1 MQHYLVIGLGMT
13 GLSMIEFLRKRSG
26 VTVVAFDTRV
36 DLDVHDLKGK
46 FPDLTYYLGALPFEI
61 LDDIDVV
68 LMSPGLSLD
77 TPIVLEARRQGIPIH
92 GDIELFY
99 HYAQAPI
106 IGITGTNAKSTV
118 TTLVGQMINATGFRA
133 LVGGNIGVPALA
145 LLDLPVPDYYV
156 LELSSFQLELLENF
170 SCLVGVVLNISP
182 DHLDRHGDI
191 VNYQLAKER
200 LYLNCQHPVYF
211 RGIKYHS
218 APTQVSYTFDNDV
231 PEEAHDF
238 GVLEV
243 NGQRY
248 LARGAQRLLPVAHL
262 GSGLHGE
269 HNVLNALSALAV
281 TAPLQLDL
289 VPQLEVLKH
298 FKGLPHRCAL
308 VRTVDGVH
316 WIDDSKGTNTGATIA
331 AIKGMALHAQGRIIL
346 VLGGVGKDQDFTLL
360 REAVTVHIAHA
371 IIFGQD
377 KAMIAQALHEVS
389 YEFADDLDDVI
400 AKAHAFSK
408 ADDVVLFSPACASF
422 DMFKN
427 YSHRGDEFAAR
438 VMALPS
444 RHQDL

>member
-1 MQHYLVIGLGMT
+1 
-13 GLSMIEFLRKRSG
+13 
-26 VTVVAFDTRV
+26 
-36 DLDVHDLKGK
+36 
-46 FPDLTYYLGALPFEI
+46 
-61 LDDIDVV
+61 
-68 LMSPGLSLD
+68 MSPGLSLD